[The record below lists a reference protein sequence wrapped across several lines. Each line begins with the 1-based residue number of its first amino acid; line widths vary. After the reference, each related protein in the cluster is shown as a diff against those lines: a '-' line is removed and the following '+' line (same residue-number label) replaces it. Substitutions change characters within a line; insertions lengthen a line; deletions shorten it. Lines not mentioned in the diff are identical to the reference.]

1 MVEVEF
7 EKKGIEDLIISDDDE
22 LTQIIVKVNDS
33 EFVAYVSQVK
43 YGEVVKVKNNA
54 DPVEMGKK
62 IIENH
67 LYDSNKEKMSSES
80 INKLPA
86 GAIVQITKAIMT
98 ISGMEKVD
106 ELRDF

>member
-1 MVEVEF
+1 M
-7 EKKGIEDLIISDDDE
+7 LINRKSLCIYFLVFYNVVQDDYCCVTIFLVHLNLD
-22 LTQIIVKVNDS
+22 NDR
-33 EFVAYVSQVK
+33 FFF
-43 YGEVVKVKNNA
+43 VKVKNNA

-67 LYDSNKEKMSSES
+67 LYGSNKEKLSSES

-86 GAIVQITKAIMT
+86 GAIVQITKEIMT

-106 ELRDF
+106 ELQDF